1 MSSEEATQVA
11 SMSSAYRP
19 AEAEAKWYD
28 RWEQAGLFKP
38 DDRSNAPTFVITIP
52 PPNVTGEL
60 HIGHALTYGIED
72 ILGRFKRMQ
81 GYNTLIMPGT
91 DHAGIATQNVVEKQ
105 LAKETVSRYDLGR
118 EQFVERVWQW
128 KEEYAANIRHQFRAM
143 GCAFDWSR
151 ERFTMDPAYADSVL
165 EFFIRLFNEDQI
177 YRGWRVIN
185 WCARCRSAI
194 SDIEVEDEPREDTL
208 YYLRYPLKNGTDQ
221 IVVATVRP
229 ETILGDVAVAVHPDD
244 ERYRGLIGE
253 IAMLPLLNRE
263 LRIVADAMVETGFG
277 TGAVKITPAHDF
289 ADFEVAERHD
299 LPMPIAIDTDARIT
313 AVGGPYQGLSI
324 GEARVAVLR
333 DLEAGDFLVK
343 TEQYQHNVPTCE
355 RCGTLLEPLLSEQWF
370 MHMKDL
376 ARPAIDAVR
385 DGRVRFVPDRWTRV
399 YLDWMENIRPWT
411 LSRQLWWG
419 HRIPVYYCADGHA
432 TAAKSWPDA
441 CPTCGKLIEGQ
452 DPDVLDTWFSSA
464 LWPFATLGWPE
475 KTADLERY
483 YPTSFMNT
491 SSQILYLWIAR
502 MVMTGLKFMGDVP
515 FPDVLINPT
524 ILNKH
529 GQRMSKSL
537 GTGIDPLKLIDEYG
551 ADALRF
557 GLITSG
563 STHQQDIRFSPERV
577 ELARNFGNKVWN
589 VARAI
594 ISQQGRD
601 EEACELRLR
610 IEDRWILGR
619 LSAITSGVTADLER
633 FELNG
638 AGQQL
643 HDFIWSELADWYL
656 EAAKIRLYDDDDPEG
671 ARTAAAVLW
680 SVLDRVVRMLHPY
693 MPFLAEEIWQH
704 LRGTGSLAAHG
715 LSGWSMELPSSVMQA
730 NWPSPDGADAQ
741 AERDMNLAI
750 AIVRAVRTARA
761 EYKVEPAKYVSA
773 TIAAES
779 REDVIDTLS
788 SVIGRLARLEPLSVV
803 DVVADQP
810 RQVVALLVGE
820 VTVYLPLAELTDIEG
835 EKQRLGKELAT
846 SEQVWRSLQTKLANE
861 NFTARAPR
869 EIVEREEQRARLLRE
884 RLDRLHERINL
895 LEESG

>member
-1 MSSEEATQVA
+1 MSSEEATQAA

-441 CPTCGKLIEGQ
+441 CPTCGKPIEGQ

-773 TIAAES
+773 TIAAGS
-779 REDVIDTLS
+779 REYVIDTLS